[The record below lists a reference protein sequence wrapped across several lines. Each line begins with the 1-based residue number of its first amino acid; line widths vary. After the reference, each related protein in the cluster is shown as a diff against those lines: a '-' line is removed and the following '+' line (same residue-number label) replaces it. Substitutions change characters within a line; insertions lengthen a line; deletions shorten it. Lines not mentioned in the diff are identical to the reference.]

1 MYLLDSN
8 VFIEA
13 HRRYYGI
20 DFVPGFWDW
29 LHLANG
35 SGLLASIDKIRQE
48 LEDGTHGDELKK
60 WVRGHKDLFL
70 PIDTVALG
78 SFQELSAWAM
88 GPSHGY
94 TSAAKSVF
102 MASGDYQLVA
112 YAHAHGHTVAT
123 HEQARPES
131 RRAIK
136 IPDACRALGVE
147 CVDPFKML
155 RDERARFVLKA
166 VP

>member
-29 LHLANG
+29 LHMSNG

-48 LEDGTHGDELKK
+48 LEDGTYGDELKT

-70 PIDTVALG
+70 PIDSVVQG
-78 SFQELSAWAM
+78 SFQKLSAWTM
-88 GPSHGY
+88 DQSHGY
-94 TSAAKSVF
+94 TSAAKRTF
-102 MASGDYQLVA
+102 MGSGDYQLVA

-123 HEQARPES
+123 HEQARPD
-131 RRAIK
+131 AKKVIK

-155 RDERARFVLKA
+155 RDEQARFVLNGA
-166 VP
+166 P